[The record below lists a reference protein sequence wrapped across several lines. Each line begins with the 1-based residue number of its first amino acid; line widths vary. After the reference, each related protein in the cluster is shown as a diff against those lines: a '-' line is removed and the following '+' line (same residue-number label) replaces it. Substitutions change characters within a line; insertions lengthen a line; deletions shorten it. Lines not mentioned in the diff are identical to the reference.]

1 MSTTPESTVATP
13 RIDWADVAQQWFQ
26 AYRSGF
32 DTWLALCNAAL
43 AGAERVQMAQLEAD
57 VETQTRNRSAALAV
71 GDCRDLNGL
80 MALQANLATAYAES
94 AMRYARTFAELAQ
107 QTNGE
112 IAKLMTGR
120 YEEWNRLMRGVL
132 PGVAAPAAMQ
142 PPFVIAF
149 EAARASQEAM
159 MKSIA
164 SFGAMS
170 AAAQKRAA

>member
-1 MSTTPESTVATP
+1 MSTIPETNVATP
-13 RIDWADVAQQWFQ
+13 QIDWAGVAQQWFQ

-71 GDCRDLNGL
+71 NDCRDLNGL

-94 AMRYARTFAELAQ
+94 VMRYARTFAGLAQ
-107 QTNGE
+107 QSNAE
-112 IAKLMTGR
+112 VAKLLTGR
-120 YEEWNRLMRGVL
+120 YEEWNRLMRGAMPAV
-132 PGVAAPAAMQ
+132 GAPAGMQ

-164 SFGAMS
+164 SLGAM
-170 AAAQKRAA
+170 AVEAQKRAA

>member
-1 MSTTPESTVATP
+1 MSTTPETSVATP
-13 RIDWADVAQQWFQ
+13 RFDWGAIAQQWFQ
-26 AYRSGF
+26 VYRSGF

-71 GDCRDLNGL
+71 NDCRDLNGL
-80 MALQANLATAYAES
+80 VALQANLATAYAES

-107 QTNGE
+107 QTNAE
-112 IAKLMTGR
+112 VAKLLTGR
-120 YEEWNRLMRGVL
+120 LEEWNRLLRGAL
-132 PGVAAPAAMQ
+132 PAAGAQGALQ

-164 SFGAMS
+164 ALGAMT
-170 AAAQKRAA
+170 APAEKRAA